1 MCNALPRINE
11 RYVCLYERYV
21 CLSVMRIQTRVTE
34 NALHIVTSLS
44 VTRIR
49 PLASSDG
56 EKLRFWKLSLTNF
69 SSKCFKHDRF
79 FFSFT
84 HITVSL
90 LVLFITSLDNMFHS
104 FAIYCY

>member
-1 MCNALPRINE
+1 MCNALPRIN
-11 RYVCLYERYV
+11 ERYV

-69 SSKCFKHDRF
+69 SSKCFKH
-79 FFSFT
+79 
-84 HITVSL
+84 
-90 LVLFITSLDNMFHS
+90 
-104 FAIYCY
+104 